1 MSQFLGMNTDE
12 VRALA
17 SQLSQKAG
25 EIDTIKNQLS
35 AKLQGTSWVGQD
47 ATQFRSDWDS
57 SHVPVINRVVEAL
70 QTASQTATRN
80 ASAQD
85 QTSSGL

>member
-1 MSQFLGMNTDE
+1 MSQFLGMNPEE

-17 SQLSQKAG
+17 SQLNQKAG
-25 EIDTIKNQLS
+25 EIESIKSQLTS
-35 AKLQGTSWVGQD
+35 KLQGTTWVGQD
-47 ATQFRSDWDS
+47 ANQFRSEWDS
-57 SHVPVINRVVEAL
+57 SHAPAINRVVEAL
-70 QTASQTATRN
+70 RTASQTATRN